1 MLITK
6 AQRININLLH
16 VFGIVVIGLIL
27 TIPVL
32 SQGVFLSDDL
42 LPFHLKWSK
51 NFSEQLW
58 GGDLYPRWL
67 QGMNAGLG
75 SPTFFF
81 YAPVPYYFTSLFHPF
96 FANDPQ
102 GWFQLKFSASFAL
115 IASGITAYIWLKTIT
130 NQNSA
135 FISSLIYMALPYH
148 LSVDLYR
155 RFAFAEYW
163 SFVWMPLILYF
174 SVKIITGNKINIIGF
189 AVSFALL
196 IMTHVITLIMF
207 FIVPSGYIIVMAG
220 RRRRKKALVRTGLAL
235 ILAIG
240 LSAIYWLPAMA
251 TQEYISM
258 KEIMGI
264 SYFYG
269 KHFLFLNQPSY
280 YAQNLWKY
288 LEVMT
293 LLMGG
298 LACCAFIIAR
308 TNLITTSRQESNYW
322 FFIAMMALFMTLPV
336 SRPLWDVLTAVQKVQ
351 FSWRFNSILVV
362 ATTALIALVISS
374 LKPSKRIVSFLDKI
388 TIGFLLSTSLILAV
402 LQLLPVPK
410 MQQTF
415 HISWLINTV
424 LTALIVV
431 IIALGISYLKK
442 PINFSNQKPLVI
454 GILLLLSLILASM
467 PKVVEKSL
475 YSQSDVDTVLAI
487 SRDAHEYR
495 PRWVPS
501 EMFKSAPD
509 SVSPGILET
518 DPISK
523 LGRDSPK
530 ASVTVGQGSLLIE
543 RWKPREIVLQ
553 ANAITDIWL
562 TIKQFYYPGWTAR
575 INGESHLL
583 PVKPS
588 EAEGL
593 LSVGVPT
600 GKHEVIVALDAGV
613 EERMGQI
620 ITAVSALIALL
631 FMLWF
636 YKTNQNNVETL

>member
-1 MLITK
+1 MLVTK

-16 VFGIVVIGLIL
+16 IFGIVVIGLIL
-27 TIPVL
+27 TIPLL
-32 SQGVFLSDDL
+32 SHGVFLSDDL

-58 GGDLYPRWL
+58 SGELYPRWL

-81 YAPVPYYFTSLFHPF
+81 YAPIPYYFTSLFHPL
-96 FANDPQ
+96 FANDSQ
-102 GWFQLKFSASFAL
+102 GWYQLKLSASFAL

-130 NQNSA
+130 NRNSA

-174 SVKIITGNKINIIGF
+174 SVKIITGHKINIVGF

-207 FIVPSGYIIVMAG
+207 FIVPIGYIIVMAG

-240 LSAIYWLPAMA
+240 LSAIYWLPAMT

-308 TNLITTSRQESNYW
+308 TNSIATSRQESNYW
-322 FFIAMMALFMTLPV
+322 FFIAMMALFMTLPL

-351 FSWRFNSILVV
+351 FSWRFNSVLTV
-362 ATTALIALVISS
+362 ATTALIALGISS
-374 LKPSKRIVSFLDKI
+374 LKPSKRTVNFLDKI
-388 TIGFLLSTSLILAV
+388 AIGFLLATSLILAI

-415 HISWLINTV
+415 HVSWTSNTV
-424 LTALIVV
+424 LTTLLVV
-431 IIALGISYLKK
+431 IIALGISSFKK

-454 GILLLLSLILASM
+454 GTLLLLSLVLASL
-467 PKVVEKSL
+467 PKVIEKSL

-487 SRDAHEYR
+487 NRDAHEYR
-495 PRWVPS
+495 PRWVS
-501 EMFKSAPD
+501 AEMFKSAPD
-509 SVSPGILET
+509 SISPNILET
-518 DPISK
+518 DPISR
-523 LGRDSPK
+523 LGRSSPK
-530 ASVTVGQGSLLIE
+530 VSVTTGQGSLLIQ
-543 RWKPREIVLQ
+543 RWKPREIALQ

-583 PVKPS
+583 PIEQSRP
-588 EAEGL
+588 EGL
-593 LSVGVPT
+593 LCVGVPT
-600 GKHEVIVALDAGV
+600 GKHEVIVTLDAGV

-620 ITAVSALIALL
+620 ITAVSALIALV
-631 FMLWF
+631 FVLWF
-636 YKTNQNNVETL
+636 CKNVQNNVETV

>member
-1 MLITK
+1 MLVMK
-6 AQRININLLH
+6 AQRININLVH
-16 VFGIVVIGLIL
+16 ISGIVVIGLIL

-32 SQGVFLSDDL
+32 FHGVFLADDL
-42 LPFHLKWSK
+42 LPYHLKWAK
-51 NFSEQLW
+51 NFSEQFW
-58 GGDLYPRWL
+58 SGDLYPRWL

-81 YAPVPYYFTSLFHPF
+81 YAPIPYYFTSLFHPL

-102 GWFQLKFSASFAL
+102 GWYQLKFSASFAL
-115 IASGITAYIWLKTIT
+115 IASGITAYIWLETIT
-130 NQNSA
+130 NKNSA

-174 SVKIITGNKINIIGF
+174 SVKIINGHRLNILGF

-207 FIVPSGYIIVMAG
+207 FSVPLGYIVVMAG
-220 RRRRKKALVRTGLAL
+220 KRRRKKALVHTGLAL

-240 LSAIYWLPAMA
+240 LSAIYWLPAIT
-251 TQEYISM
+251 TQKYISM

-269 KHFLFLNQPSY
+269 KLFLFSNQPTY
-280 YAQNLWKY
+280 YSQNLWKY

-298 LACCAFIIAR
+298 LASCAFIIAR
-308 TNLITTSRQESNYW
+308 TNSIATSRQENNYW
-322 FFIAMMALFMTLPV
+322 FFIAMMALFMTLPL

-362 ATTALIALVISS
+362 ATTALIALGISS
-374 LKPSKRIVSFLDKI
+374 LKSSKRIVNFLDKI
-388 TIGFLLSTSLILAV
+388 AIGFLLVPSLVLGV

-415 HISWLINTV
+415 HISWSINTV

-454 GILLLLSLILASM
+454 GILLLLSLILASL
-467 PKVVEKSL
+467 PKVIEKSL

-523 LGRDSPK
+523 LGRTSSK
-530 ASVTVGQGSLLIE
+530 ASVTEGQGTLWIQ

-562 TIKQFYYPGWTAR
+562 TINQFYYPGWTATSKGKS
-575 INGESHLL
+575 NNFTL
-583 PVKPS
+583 KPS
-588 EAEGL
+588 EPEGL
-593 LSVGVPT
+593 LRVGIPA
-600 GKHEVIVALDAGV
+600 GKHEVAVTLDAGV
-613 EERMGQI
+613 EERVAQI
-620 ITAVSALIALL
+620 ITIISAITALL
-631 FMLWF
+631 LMFWF
-636 YKTNQNNVETL
+636 CKTPQNLVKTL